1 MGSGREEKVKSGDRD
16 GDANGERE
24 RETEKEEEGA
34 IPVNIPPTLHS
45 SKYLMITS
53 CRSGMI

>member
-1 MGSGREEKVKSGDRD
+1 MEGKRKSSLETEMETQM
-16 GDANGERE
+16 ERE